1 MFSESV
7 HQPVMLAEVLQAL
20 NLKPGGTY
28 VDCTVGGGGHSREI
42 LRLTAPDGVLIGLD
56 RDPLAIRRAEREL
69 AEFGGRAR
77 LIYENFVNLPRVLEG
92 LGVSRV
98 DGLLYDLGVS
108 SLQLDDPGRGFS
120 YMADGPLDMRMDP
133 AGPVTAAD
141 LVNGLDEKELAEIIF
156 RYGEERWARRIAS
169 FIAAERKRR
178 PIESTGR
185 LVEIIKMAVP
195 AGARRT
201 GPHPAKRTFQAL
213 RIAVNGELEELAGAI
228 KGAVVFLKPEG
239 RICVLS
245 FHSLEDRIV
254 KETFREL
261 AGTCRCPPGTPV
273 CGCRREGVLRVLTRR
288 PVLPSPG
295 EVERNPRARSAR
307 LRVAE
312 RLAPVLKSGEGE

>member
-92 LGVSRV
+92 LGISQV

-141 LVNGLDEKELAEIIF
+141 LVNGLEEKELAEIIF

-213 RIAVNGELEELAGAI
+213 RIAVNGELEELAGAL
-228 KGAVVFLKPEG
+228 KEAVVFLKPEG

-261 AGTCRCPPGTPV
+261 AGTCRCPPGAPV
-273 CGCRREGVLRVLTRR
+273 CGCRKEGVLRVLTRR

-312 RLAPVLKSGEGE
+312 RLVPVLKSGEGE

>member
-1 MFSESV
+1 
-7 HQPVMLAEVLQAL
+7 MLAEVLQAL

-77 LIYENFVNLPRVLEG
+77 LIYENFVNLPRVLKG
-92 LGVSRV
+92 LGISQV

-141 LVNGLDEKELAEIIF
+141 LVNGLEEKELAEIIF

-213 RIAVNGELEELAGAI
+213 RIAVNGELEELAGAL
-228 KGAVVFLKPEG
+228 KEAVVFLKPEG

-261 AGTCRCPPGTPV
+261 AGTCRCPPGAPV
-273 CGCRREGVLRVLTRR
+273 CGCRKEGVLRVLTRR

-312 RLAPVLKSGEGE
+312 RLVPVLKSGEGE

>member
-77 LIYENFVNLPRVLEG
+77 LIYENFVNLPRVLKG
-92 LGVSRV
+92 LGISQV

-141 LVNGLDEKELAEIIF
+141 LVNGLEEKELAEIIF

-213 RIAVNGELEELAGAI
+213 RIAVNGELEELAGAL
-228 KGAVVFLKPEG
+228 KEAVVFLKPEG

-261 AGTCRCPPGTPV
+261 AGTCRCPPGAPV
-273 CGCRREGVLRVLTRR
+273 CGCRKEGVLRVLTRR

-312 RLAPVLKSGEGE
+312 RLVPVLKSGEGE

>member
-1 MFSESV
+1 MSFELA
-7 HQPVMLAEVLQAL
+7 HQPVMLDEVLQAL
-20 NLKPGGTY
+20 NLKPGGVF
-28 VDCTVGGGGHSREI
+28 VDCTVGGGGHGREI

-56 RDPLAIRRAEREL
+56 RDPVAIRQAESAL
-69 AEFGGRAR
+69 AEFAGRVR
-77 LIYENFVNLPRVLEG
+77 LFHENFVNLPRVLEG
-92 LGVSRV
+92 LGVRQV
-98 DGLLYDLGVS
+98 DGILYDLGVS

-120 YMADGPLDMRMDP
+120 YMADGPLDMRMNP
-133 AGPVTAAD
+133 ADLLTAAD
-141 LVNGLDEKELAEIIF
+141 LVNGLDEKELAEILF
-156 RYGEERWARRIAS
+156 RYGEERWAGRIAS

-195 AGARRT
+195 ARARRS

-213 RIAVNGELEELAGAI
+213 RIAVNRELEGLAGSL
-228 KGAVVFLKPEG
+228 KEAVGFLRPKG

-261 AGTCRCPPGTPV
+261 TGACRCPPGLPACV
-273 CGCRREGVLRVLTRR
+273 CGEKGILRVLTRR
-288 PVLPSPG
+288 PLLPSSD

-312 RLAPVLKSGEGE
+312 RISPVLKSGEGE

>member
-1 MFSESV
+1 
-7 HQPVMLAEVLQAL
+7 MLAEVLQAL

-92 LGVSRV
+92 LGISQV

-141 LVNGLDEKELAEIIF
+141 LVNGLEEKELAEIIF

-213 RIAVNGELEELAGAI
+213 RIAVNGELEELAGAL
-228 KGAVVFLKPEG
+228 KEAVVFLKPEG

-261 AGTCRCPPGTPV
+261 AGTCRCPPGAPV
-273 CGCRREGVLRVLTRR
+273 CGCRKEGVLRVLTRR

-312 RLAPVLKSGEGE
+312 RLVPVLKSGEGE

>member
-1 MFSESV
+1 
-7 HQPVMLAEVLQAL
+7 MLAEVLRAL

-92 LGVSRV
+92 LGVSQV

-213 RIAVNGELEELAGAI
+213 RIAVNGELEELAGAL
-228 KGAVVFLKPEG
+228 KEAVVFLKPEG

-261 AGTCRCPPGTPV
+261 AGTCRCPPGAPV
-273 CGCRREGVLRVLTRR
+273 CGCRKEGVLRVLTRR

>member
-1 MFSESV
+1 LFSESV

-92 LGVSRV
+92 LGISQV

-213 RIAVNGELEELAGAI
+213 RIAVNGELEELAGAL
-228 KGAVVFLKPEG
+228 KEAVVFLKPEG

-261 AGTCRCPPGTPV
+261 AGTCRCPPGAPV
-273 CGCRREGVLRVLTRR
+273 CGCRKEGVLRVLTRR

-312 RLAPVLKSGEGE
+312 RLVPVLKSGEGE

>member
-1 MFSESV
+1 
-7 HQPVMLAEVLQAL
+7 
-20 NLKPGGTY
+20 
-28 VDCTVGGGGHSREI
+28 
-42 LRLTAPDGVLIGLD
+42 
-56 RDPLAIRRAEREL
+56 
-69 AEFGGRAR
+69 
-77 LIYENFVNLPRVLEG
+77 
-92 LGVSRV
+92 
-98 DGLLYDLGVS
+98 
-108 SLQLDDPGRGFS
+108 
-120 YMADGPLDMRMDP
+120 
-133 AGPVTAAD
+133 
-141 LVNGLDEKELAEIIF
+141 VNGLDEKELAEIFF

-195 AGARRT
+195 AGARRA

-213 RIAVNGELEELAGAI
+213 RIAVNGELEGLAGAL
-228 KGAVVFLKPEG
+228 KEAVFFLKPEG

-261 AGTCRCPPGTPV
+261 AGTCRCPPGAPA
-273 CGCRREGVLRVLTRR
+273 CSCREEGVLRVLTRR

-312 RLAPVLKSGEGE
+312 RLGPVLKSGEGE